1 MTDWRRVPKK
11 LLDPSIIEQ
20 APVDID
26 GASASVRDSA
36 DDEYLVGILSEQLNE
51 TQAENDRL
59 KAQRS
64 IEDVKAGML
73 ETYGDRVYYFV
84 MGYCIVVAFFLII
97 SGYKNYTKFQLNDTI
112 LAIIAGS
119 TAVAVIGLIGMV
131 VSGLFGSS
139 QKTRE

>member
-26 GASASVRDSA
+26 GAGISVRGSA
-36 DDEYLVGILSEQLNE
+36 DDEYLVGILSEQLSE

-84 MGYCIVVAFFLII
+84 MGYCIVVAIFLIM
-97 SGYKNYTKFQLNDTI
+97 SGYKNYTQFQLNDTI